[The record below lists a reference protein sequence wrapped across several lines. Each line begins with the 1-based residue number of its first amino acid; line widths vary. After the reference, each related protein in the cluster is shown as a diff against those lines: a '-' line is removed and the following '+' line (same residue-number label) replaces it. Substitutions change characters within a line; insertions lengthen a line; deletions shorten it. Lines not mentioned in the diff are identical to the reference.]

1 MIPHALWTKKQNM
14 KQKQCCH
21 KLNRGLEKDDPH
33 EKILKKKKK
42 RVLGMHRKALCR
54 TFIPKLIVTPPSV
67 LSTVQ

>member
-14 KQKQCCH
+14 KQKQCH
-21 KLNRGLEKDDPH
+21 KVNRGLEKDGPH

-42 RVLGMHRKALCR
+42 KRVTGMHRKALCR